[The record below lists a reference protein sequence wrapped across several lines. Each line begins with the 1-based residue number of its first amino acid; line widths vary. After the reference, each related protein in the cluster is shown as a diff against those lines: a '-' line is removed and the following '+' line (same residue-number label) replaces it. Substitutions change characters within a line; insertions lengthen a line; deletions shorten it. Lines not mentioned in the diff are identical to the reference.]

1 MLNICLFNPE
11 IPQNTGNIART
22 CAATGTRLHI
32 IRPMGFEIDDRKL
45 KRAGLDY
52 WHLLDIT
59 YYDGLDD
66 FFEKNPGAS
75 CFFFTTK
82 ASKVYS
88 QAEYPDGCYL
98 FFGKET
104 KGLPESLL
112 AEKYD
117 SCVRLPM
124 AEEARDALIARFE
137 ETVKNLGGTV
147 LSTDKW
153 GVKKLAY
160 LIGNKSDAF
169 YVLMTFEADGSAIKE
184 LDRIAGITDGVLRRM
199 ITKAA

>member
-1 MLNICLFNPE
+1 MKYEMLYL
-11 IPQNTGNIART
+11 
-22 CAATGTRLHI
+22 
-32 IRPMGFEIDDRKL
+32 ID
-45 KRAGLDY
+45 
-52 WHLLDIT
+52 
-59 YYDGLDD
+59 
-66 FFEKNPGAS
+66 S
-75 CFFFTTK
+75 
-82 ASKVYS
+82 V
-88 QAEYPDGCYL
+88 
-98 FFGKET
+98 
-104 KGLPESLL
+104 
-112 AEKYD
+112 
-117 SCVRLPM
+117 M

-199 ITKAA
+199 ISKAVN